1 MTSFEKYN
9 IIKEVMNQEITEK
22 VPYAVW
28 KHFVEA
34 DRTPE
39 NLAEAQLTFQT
50 KFDSVFMKISPHGSY
65 CVVDFGG
72 VLGGY
77 RPISGSR
84 ICERPP
90 ILSLDDW
97 ETLEP
102 VDPHDGEFGQ
112 QIKAV
117 ELITRKTEN
126 EVPTVMTVFSPFMV
140 ASKLDPSLLEHL
152 AQDRKLLSEQ
162 LKMLTDIKKEFSLAV
177 LDAGAD
183 GIFLATQHFNES
195 LNPQNLE
202 ELEFSLM
209 KTILEATKHKI
220 FFNILHLHGEN
231 PFYRKGTELPVVH
244 ALNWHD
250 QTTNPSL
257 NEARQD
263 FTGALLGGIDEMGAL
278 RTALKSEVE
287 QNLSQIYRQFD
298 GRGLIFAPGCVLPQN
313 FSDEQI
319 ELIISTI
326 NTLQPV

>member
-1 MTSFEKYN
+1 M
-9 IIKEVMNQEITEK
+9 
-22 VPYAVW
+22 W

-39 NLAEAQLTFQT
+39 DLAKAQLHFQER
-50 KFDSVFMKISPHGSY
+50 FDSVFMKISPHGSY

-72 VLGGY
+72 ILGGY
-77 RPISGSR
+77 RPVSGSR

-102 VDPHDGEFGQ
+102 VDPHDGEFGK

-117 ELITRKTEN
+117 ELITRETEN
-126 EVPTVMTVFSPFMV
+126 VVPTVMTVFSPFMV
-140 ASKLDPSLLEHL
+140 ASKLDPNLLENVG
-152 AQDRKLLSEQ
+152 QDRQLLAEQ
-162 LKMLTDIKKEFSLAV
+162 LKMLMRIKTEFTRAV

-195 LNPQNLE
+195 LAPQDLE

-209 KTILEATKHKI
+209 KTILEATKQKS

-244 ALNWHD
+244 AINWHD
-250 QTTNPSL
+250 QSTKPSL
-257 NEARQD
+257 NEARMD
-263 FTGALLGGIDEMGAL
+263 FTGALLGGLDEMGVL
-278 RTALKSEVE
+278 RTATKPEVE
-287 QNLSQIYRQFD
+287 QSLGQIYRQFD
-298 GRGLIFAPGCVLPQN
+298 GRGLIFAPGCVLPQD
-313 FSDEQI
+313 FTDEQI
-319 ELIISTI
+319 EIIIDTI
-326 NTLQPV
+326 NLLSPV